1 MLLASLSLFS
11 LMVSV
16 VFFIIVVAALIS
28 DVIRQRIIMRNYM
41 SRASE
46 MQPDA
51 TETQPRSTQSTQNG
65 TSNSVTSRKPLGAVK
80 MVTLWAAVSI
90 IIVGGVSGWTGSW
103 IQASSKP
110 AYITNPSPAD
120 RYIEVGCP
128 KRDPKDC
135 KPEEMVR
142 VVQEYPKYKDVRRF
156 KFEYLNKSGE
166 VPYFNI
172 PFCAGSRIPF
182 RVTDVLILM
191 KYRYVQSEQCNVLAD
206 EDDTSWVIKVNE
218 KAGMTDSEMAGIQ

>member
-1 MLLASLSLFS
+1 VGASGGFIGSAIQ
-11 LMVSV
+11 VS
-16 VFFIIVVAALIS
+16 
-28 DVIRQRIIMRNYM
+28 R
-41 SRASE
+41 
-46 MQPDA
+46 
-51 TETQPRSTQSTQNG
+51 
-65 TSNSVTSRKPLGAVK
+65 
-80 MVTLWAAVSI
+80 
-90 IIVGGVSGWTGSW
+90 
-103 IQASSKP
+103 KP

-128 KRDPKDC
+128 KRDTKDC

-142 VVQEYPKYKDVRRF
+142 VVQEYPKYKNIRRF
-156 KFEYLNKSGE
+156 QFEYLNKSGE

-206 EDDTSWVIKVNE
+206 EDDTSCVIKVNE
-218 KAGMTDSEMAGIQ
+218 KTGMTDSEMAGIR